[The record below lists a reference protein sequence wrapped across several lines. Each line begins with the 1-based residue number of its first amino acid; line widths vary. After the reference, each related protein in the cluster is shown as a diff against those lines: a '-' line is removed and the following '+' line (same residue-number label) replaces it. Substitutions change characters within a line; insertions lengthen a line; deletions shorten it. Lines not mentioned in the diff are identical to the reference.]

1 MELNSILSIW
11 HKPKEIIRNLHQ
23 SALSHHQLML
33 MLALVYFIQI
43 GAFILSL
50 EKITFAPLF
59 SLNGLKLIIW
69 FFIQVGMRSF
79 VITYVFTLALWA
91 TAKSFTGLGTLP
103 QTRGAVI
110 WTLISTIPIGFFLL
124 MVNFAFRHPG
134 LGSFSPLIRI
144 VSYAGIL
151 ATLIYGFIILLKTM
165 TQAHGFGT
173 GRAFFSTILGLILF
187 LAIIFAGHPYFFG

>member
-1 MELNSILSIW
+1 MFNYCLRASL
-11 HKPKEIIRNLHQ
+11 LGFV
-23 SALSHHQLML
+23 LC
-33 MLALVYFIQI
+33 LVSGCVAESVSDKGTSYHYQYW
-43 GAFILSL
+43 LPVL
-50 EKITFAPLF
+50 LLF
-59 SLNGLKLIIW
+59 
-69 FFIQVGMRSF
+69 VGVVS
-79 VITYVFTLALWA
+79 
-91 TAKSFTGLGTLP
+91 
-103 QTRGAVI
+103 
-110 WTLISTIPIGFFLL
+110 IPIGFFLL